1 MIVTFQHL
9 QHLPPNVWGILSCLT
24 KKKEKKNWKLNPVND
39 ICQKNYENSHIW
51 TLLLFSFTWMKFYD
65 GKETTWFN
73 LTLEFILIILTYI
86 YTRTYDFLF
95 LIQLLFCKA
104 EKWLACMFEKEK
116 ITHKQDA
123 ANNSNSTY
131 PKWHFNHR
139 LACKGDIRNIASL
152 SWVPEQDIHHREA
165 FI

>member
-1 MIVTFQHL
+1 M
-9 QHLPPNVWGILSCLT
+9 
-24 KKKEKKNWKLNPVND
+24 
-39 ICQKNYENSHIW
+39 
-51 TLLLFSFTWMKFYD
+51 
-65 GKETTWFN
+65 
-73 LTLEFILIILTYI
+73 
-86 YTRTYDFLF
+86 
-95 LIQLLFCKA
+95 IQLLFCIA
-104 EKWLACMFEKEK
+104 EKWLACMFVKEK